1 MCVCGTKAQFIVY
14 NYGSEMGITMDPMG
28 MGPMLVVKDF
38 PFMENLPARTMLWA
52 SFVKAAHENYAY
64 NEATRGHWFAATE
77 MFAQMARGRQAF
89 NAIVKALGKKQANP
103 EVRRDSNN
111 YEANSQ
117 QYAPKRVAEKT
128 VASKDSSRT
137 TTTTTESF
145 ASGL

>member
-1 MCVCGTKAQFIVY
+1 
-14 NYGSEMGITMDPMG
+14 MDPMG

-38 PFMENLPARTMLWA
+38 PFMENLPARTNLWE
-52 SFVKAAHENYAY
+52 SFLQAARENYAY

-89 NAIVKALGKKQANP
+89 NAIVKALGKKQTA
-103 EVRRDSNN
+103 EVRRDSN

-117 QYAPKRVAEKT
+117 QYAPKRAEKVAEK
-128 VASKDSSRT
+128 ADSSRT
-137 TTTTTESF
+137 NNTNGSF